1 MSLAELTV
9 SFIMCIG
16 TILATED
23 RAMKIDMDPALAEF
37 FYYQRDQR
45 LTNKSTD
52 LIAHM

>member
-1 MSLAELTV
+1 MSLAELTI

-23 RAMKIDMDPALAEF
+23 RAMKTDIVPALAGF
-37 FYYQRDQR
+37 SYYQRNQI